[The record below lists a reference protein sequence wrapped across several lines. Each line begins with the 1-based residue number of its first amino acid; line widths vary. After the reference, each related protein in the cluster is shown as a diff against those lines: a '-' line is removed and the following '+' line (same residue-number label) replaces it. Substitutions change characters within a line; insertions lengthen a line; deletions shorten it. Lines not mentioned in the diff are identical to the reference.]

1 MYKELSSPPLSFACL
16 PAFPSSSHPSSP
28 HPFLSSVSLL
38 SSLPSFSL
46 TPSFL
51 PPPLSFLIPPPLP
64 LLPAPPSPYSPL
76 SLLSFPS
83 ALLSLLLPTFFC
95 PQHFIPPHVK
105 SFFLFP
111 HQHPTHSPKYPSHP
125 RYSLYTPLHSPSRS
139 TGRCT
144 SGGGVASSR
153 AAHPW
158 GQL

>member
-1 MYKELSSPPLSFACL
+1 MYKELSSAPLLFACL
-16 PAFPSSSHPSSP
+16 PALPHLLIPPPSPT
-28 HPFLSSVSLL
+28 FLSSVSLL
-38 SSLPSFSL
+38 SSLLSFSL

-51 PPPLSFLIPPPLP
+51 LPPLSFLIPPPLP

-76 SLLSFPS
+76 LSFPF

-125 RYSLYTPLHSPSRS
+125 RCSPYTPLQSPSRS
-139 TGRCT
+139 TGRCN
-144 SGGGVASSR
+144 SAGGVASSR
-153 AAHPW
+153 AAHPR